1 VARLVRYIIGI
12 EGLALLRG
20 WLRDEGSTDER
31 LAEIETFLRDR
42 ATHPVLAVDLPV
54 PEVAVR
60 EGYASWAE
68 TYDALPN
75 PLILVEEPV
84 VREILDRSPLGGAL
98 DAACGTGRWAME
110 LVARGHSVIGVD
122 ETPEM
127 LDLARRKVPGAEFRV
142 GRLEALPLDA
152 GSVDFAI
159 CALSLAHCPDLHEPI
174 RELARVLRP
183 GGKLVVTDLHP
194 FNVILGGGALFQKG
208 DGGYGLVRGHAH
220 GHGDYVG
227 AFVAA
232 GFEVARCVEPVWKD
246 EDVPL
251 VSGQMSMIAPE
262 AFRYA
267 YVGLPAALIWEVV
280 RSQAPG

>member
-1 VARLVRYIIGI
+1 MARLIRYIVGV

-31 LAEIETFLRDR
+31 LSEIEGFLRDR
-42 ATHPVLAVDLPV
+42 ATHPVLRVDLPV

-60 EGYASWAE
+60 DGYASWAE
-68 TYDALPN
+68 TYDAAPN
-75 PLILVEEPV
+75 PLMRVEEPV
-84 VREILDRSPLGGAL
+84 VREVLDRSAPGRAF

-127 LDLARRKVPGAEFRV
+127 LELARRKVPGAEFRV
-142 GRLEALPLDA
+142 GRLESLPLDT

-159 CALSLAHCPDLHEPI
+159 CALSLAHCPDLHAPL

-183 GGKLVVTDLHP
+183 GGRLVVSDLHP

-227 AFVAA
+227 AFVTA
-232 GFEVARCVEPVWKD
+232 GFAVGRCVEPPWRD

-267 YVGLPAALIWEVV
+267 YAGLPGALVWEAL
-280 RSQAPG
+280 RR

>member
-1 VARLVRYIIGI
+1 VARLIRYIVGV

-31 LAEIETFLRDR
+31 LSEIEGFLRDR
-42 ATHPVLAVDLPV
+42 ATHPVLGVDLPV

-60 EGYASWAE
+60 DGYASWAE

-75 PLILVEEPV
+75 PLMLVEEPV
-84 VREILDRSPLGGAL
+84 VREVLDRSAPGRAL

-127 LDLARRKVPGAEFRV
+127 LEIARRKVPGAEFRV
-142 GRLEALPLDA
+142 GRLESLPLDT

-159 CALSLAHCPDLHEPI
+159 CALALAHCPDLHAPL

-183 GGKLVVTDLHP
+183 GGWLVVSDLHP

-227 AFVAA
+227 AFVTA
-232 GFEVARCVEPVWKD
+232 GFAVARCVEPPWRD

-251 VSGQMSMIAPE
+251 VSGQMSMVAPE

-267 YVGLPAALIWEVV
+267 YAGLPGALVWEAL
-280 RSQAPG
+280 RS